1 MASSSASFAFPSTE
15 SAGGSSPA
23 PTPVPSPQR
32 RQHLLSFRRI
42 SLPAP
47 SNILNR
53 HSSASLVSCDSIP
66 QENAVL
72 NVSEASNAPQGFGAK
87 LPNRPSAI
95 DHSKRPHRR
104 RDSLKPIDETKAAKR
119 RKIITEFY
127 ETERAYVEGLDLIY
141 THFLT
146 PLIESLDTPS
156 PLLSREDLTVVFSN
170 FIDIW
175 NLHRSFFTSLT
186 GLLSSPLPQS
196 ESVPQPLSSVLISHF
211 PYLSLYT
218 PFVSSFSELIA
229 KLSELQSS
237 NASFDS
243 FVKEREA
250 DERCGKL
257 KLRDWLLTIV
267 QRCPRYLLLLKDLIN
282 CTDIEDPER
291 SSLIA
296 AHSLLTKVTTSLDIS
311 LHTHAQTLSLL
322 ALQRATYNLPIQLI
336 SPGRSFIKRGTL
348 MQLDNSSV
356 PKEREFLLFS
366 DCLIW
371 LANDRM
377 IEAEWLKRGSNSG
390 IGGAGFVRGGSS
402 GKRPEFKRSRSKSEN
417 EIPNM
422 TKSHQREVETSPK
435 KPSADQSS
443 SYDERWWFKGK
454 AELVDTEV
462 VLSTVRE
469 AGDERRMDILNP
481 EMSFA
486 LYADNEQSRDDW
498 VASIRSAKASL
509 LVSLNVMH
517 PNSTLSS
524 SSSTNHIRRSLQ
536 ALPYLPEE
544 DETQVLPKRG
554 KVDHFV
560 PAIWVPDGRTGSCMR
575 CGKAFGWRRRR
586 HHCRLCGRC
595 VCAICSERTFF
606 IADPSANDTSKS
618 ARACNSCY
626 DAVFPVIE
634 SSVSEGAISSA
645 QSGSTLSS
653 FPSWK
658 TQKPSAW
665 KFSKPSE
672 LMELDAITSG
682 SPSKRVDVIRR
693 SRARP
698 LSHPVIPEVF
708 GISFEES
715 LRRVSRLDTEQREVV
730 DEDDLDS
737 QHPTDAGQVL
747 GDISNSSIS
756 VGNPQDSALPS
767 YSEDISPRAK
777 KRFSMPAIAVQT
789 TAVTAHP
796 KISGEGRSKRFSLV
810 LGSKPKAAVQMLHH
824 TEEANVDVDFD
835 LRHGIAAARLQELL
849 GRTSSA
855 QT

>member
-1 MASSSASFAFPSTE
+1 MAFSSTSFAFPSTG

-66 QENAVL
+66 QENAAL
-72 NVSEASNAPQGFGAK
+72 NVSEASNAPQNFGAK
-87 LPNRPSAI
+87 LPNRSSAI
-95 DHSKRPHRR
+95 DPGKRPRRR
-104 RDSLKPIDETKAAKR
+104 RDSLKPIDESKVAKR

-196 ESVPQPLSSVLISHF
+196 ESVPPPLSSVLISHF

-218 PFVSSFSELIA
+218 PFVSSFSEVIT

-237 NASFDS
+237 NTSFDS
-243 FVKEREA
+243 FIREREA

-296 AHSLLTKVTTSLDIS
+296 AHSLLTKVTTSLDTS

-336 SPGRSFIKRGTL
+336 SPGRSFLKRGTL
-348 MQLDNSSV
+348 VQLDNSSV

-377 IEAEWLKRGSNSG
+377 IEAEWLKRGNDSG

-402 GKRPEFKRSRSKSEN
+402 GTRPEFKRSRSKSEN

-422 TKSHQREVETSPK
+422 TKSLQREAGTSPK
-435 KPSADQSS
+435 KPSADQTS
-443 SYDERWWFKGK
+443 SYEERWWFKGK

-462 VLSTVRE
+462 VLSSVRE

-486 LYADNEQSRDDW
+486 LYADNEQGRDDW
-498 VASIRSAKASL
+498 VSSIRSAKASL
-509 LVSLNVMH
+509 LVSLNIMH

-544 DETQVLPKRG
+544 DETHALPKRG

-595 VCAICSERTFF
+595 VCATCSEKTFF
-606 IADPSANDTSKS
+606 IADPFANDTSKS

-653 FPSWK
+653 FPSWR
-658 TQKPSAW
+658 TQKPMAW
-665 KFSKPSE
+665 NFSKPSE
-672 LMELDAITSG
+672 LMELDAPTSG

-693 SRARP
+693 SKARP

-708 GISFEES
+708 GSSFEEP
-715 LRRVSRLDTEQREVV
+715 LRRVSRLDTEQREVA
-730 DEDDLDS
+730 DEVDLDS
-737 QHPTDAGQVL
+737 QHPTDVGQVL

-756 VGNPQDSALPS
+756 VGNPQGSALSS

-810 LGSKPKAAVQMLHH
+810 LGSKPKVAVQMSHH
-824 TEEANVDVDFD
+824 TEDAKVDVD